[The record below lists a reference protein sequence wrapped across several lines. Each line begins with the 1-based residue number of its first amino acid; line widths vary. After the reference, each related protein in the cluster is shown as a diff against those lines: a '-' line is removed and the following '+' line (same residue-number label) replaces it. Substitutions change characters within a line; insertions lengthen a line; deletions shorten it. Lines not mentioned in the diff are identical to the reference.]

1 MQRTGKDGHRG
12 SARASRS
19 TSVEIWQASAPIPH
33 EERTAMD
40 ATEGLIKLLAILEAK
55 KSRGW
60 IAHNEFD
67 YFAQCPTCGSWYD
80 FRNPQNLSK
89 HTHSVTASIVVQSSR
104 EYVSGTTL
112 EFECQNLP
120 RSGANAAT
128 KAPAPLPNATDRGAK
143 LCQQPNGVAGEGHV
157 RGK

>member
-1 MQRTGKDGHRG
+1 
-12 SARASRS
+12 
-19 TSVEIWQASAPIPH
+19 
-33 EERTAMD
+33 MD
-40 ATEGLIKLLAILEAK
+40 ATDDLIKLLAILEAK

-89 HTHSVTASIVVQSSR
+89 HTHSVTACIVVESSS
-104 EYVSGTTL
+104 ETVSGTTL
-112 EFECQNLP
+112 EFQCQSSPGPGTNV
-120 RSGANAAT
+120 AA
-128 KAPAPLPNATDRGAK
+128 KAPAPLPNATGRGAK
-143 LCQQPNGVAGEGHV
+143 PCQRPNGVAGEGHI